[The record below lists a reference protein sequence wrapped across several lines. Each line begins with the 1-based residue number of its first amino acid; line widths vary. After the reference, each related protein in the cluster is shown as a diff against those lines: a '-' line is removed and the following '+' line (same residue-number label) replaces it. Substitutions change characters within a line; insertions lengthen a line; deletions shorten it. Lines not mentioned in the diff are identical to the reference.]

1 MVERVE
7 TVASAGAGAE
17 QDSSGLERILTWP
30 NAVSVGRLACLPVFL
45 WLLFG
50 LENRVA
56 AAALLAGLGAT
67 DWVDGWLARVLD
79 QTSNVG
85 KMLDPVAD
93 RLLFFVGAGGILID
107 GSVPVWFAVVVLV
120 REALVGGATVLLAV
134 LGARRMDVSWAGKAG
149 TFGLMFAFPL
159 FLASHTELFWAPV
172 AEILAWLSGI
182 PALALSLY
190 AAVMYVPAA
199 RTALA
204 EGRSADPT

>member
-1 MVERVE
+1 VVGG
-7 TVASAGAGAE
+7 TGAAAE

-50 LENRVA
+50 LENRIA
-56 AAALLAGLGAT
+56 AAALLAALGAT

-93 RLLFFVGAGGILID
+93 RFLFFVGVGGILVD
-107 GSVPVWFAVVVLV
+107 GSAPVWFAVVVLT
-120 REALVGGATVLLAV
+120 REGLVGGTTMLLAI
-134 LGARRMDVSWAGKAG
+134 LGASGMEPSWSGKAG
-149 TFGLMFAFPL
+149 TFGLMFAFPF
-159 FLASHTELFWAPV
+159 FLAGHSDLAWAWV
-172 AEILAWLSGI
+172 FEILGWLSGI

-190 AAVMYVPAA
+190 AAVMYIPMA
-199 RTALA
+199 RQALA
-204 EGRSADPT
+204 EGRAQTSD